1 MLFFIG
7 FGSELDDLV
16 TKSSDV
22 DGKTYLKIGCE
33 KLKYW
38 PCCYQIGLIYKI
50 SKKCSARP
58 KKVKYYYKKVCRFGS
73 KLAYN
78 SLMGL

>member
-58 KKVKYYYKKVCRFGS
+58 KKLNTTTK
-73 KLAYN
+73 
-78 SLMGL
+78 SLQIWFETCLQ